1 LIRGSAGIKALHF
14 GPLGYQVGRPALA
27 GLLQCVHRQE
37 EVAMPLVTLTV
48 RKPKSSAFKTTILN
62 AVHAALVSSGVP
74 AADKFQRVIELEAED
89 FRFDP
94 SYPDVK
100 TERNEDFALVEV
112 LWSVGR
118 SVKIKKKLLEELMGS
133 LARAGIDTE
142 NVMVCFKETSWEN
155 WAFAGGRLIHT

>member
-1 LIRGSAGIKALHF
+1 
-14 GPLGYQVGRPALA
+14 
-27 GLLQCVHRQE
+27 
-37 EVAMPLVTLTV
+37 MPLVTLTV
-48 RKPKSSAFKTTILN
+48 RKPKSSTFKTTLLN

-74 AADKFQRVIELEAED
+74 ATDRFQRVIELEAED

-94 SYPDVK
+94 TYPDVK
-100 TERNEDFALVEV
+100 TERNEDFALIEI

-118 SVKIKKKLLEELMGS
+118 SVKVKKKLLEELMATLTKS
-133 LARAGIDTE
+133 GIDTE